1 MSLLFSQRKGI
12 KPIKS
17 VIQIDSMDAELR
29 NGLWNALHT
38 HYWSC
43 PSPEFGDIDEEIYL
57 SENPDMDILCK
68 QLWRLYFKWPID
80 TLSDYWDDTYKE
92 VRKYFF
98 SFEWYEVY
106 DFIEFVANNYS
117 IDSVNSQ
124 FMQSC
129 NNVLEQELSYRFVGG
144 RITEISTQEEIS
156 EIEQALEIP
165 IKPVKEHLKQSLDLL
180 ADRKNPDYRN
190 SIKEAISAVESFG
203 KIVTKNDKAELG
215 DALKEIESQVKLHP
229 ALKAA
234 FTKLYGYTSNADGIR
249 HGLMDEPNVGF
260 EDAKFMLVSCSA
272 FINYLIAKSSKAGIK
287 I

>member
-1 MSLLFSQRKGI
+1 M
-12 KPIKS
+12 
-17 VIQIDSMDAELR
+17 QIDSMDDELR
-29 NGLWNALHT
+29 NRLWNVLVLFYWNRVQRTDYRNYRILSDSKNKDIHALCLFIWDG
-38 HYWSC
+38 Y
-43 PSPEFGDIDEEIYL
+43 FG
-57 SENPDMDILCK
+57 K
-68 QLWRLYFKWPID
+68 AVD
-80 TLSDYWDDTYKE
+80 TLKDDWPQTCAEIKD
-92 VRKYFF
+92 YFF
-98 SFEWYEVY
+98 TCPWYEVY
-106 DFIEFVANNYS
+106 DFIEFVANNYP

-124 FMQSC
+124 SMQSC
-129 NNVLEQELSYRFVGG
+129 NNVLEQELSGYRFAGG